1 MIPACVSADFRP
13 MPKPFN
19 AESPLIL
26 QIGTAPNK
34 NIERLVAALSGLRCR
49 LLIVGTPTIQ
59 QWSAIRA
66 SGVEHMVVERLTA
79 TEMIQAYA
87 DADIVALVSTY
98 EGFGLPIV
106 EANAVGRPVVTGNV
120 HSMPEVAADA
130 ACLVDPHDVQAIR
143 AGFLRVIGD
152 AGYRN
157 GLVEAGYRNAR
168 RFSRAT
174 VAQQYTAIYES
185 LAPAHGDWS
194 RLHGAPNLEAGT
206 SQSMSETDT
215 RGTSTRV
222 LAFLPHY
229 LPGEKSGGPARSI
242 ANLIDALGDDCSFSL
257 VTSDRDLGSATPY
270 ENVRVGEW
278 TRVGK
283 GRVLYLPLA
292 GLSSG
297 ESVR

>member
-13 MPKPFN
+13 MPKRFN

-49 LLIVGTPTIQ
+49 LLIIGTPTAQ

-66 SGVEHMVVERLTA
+66 SGVEHVVVERLTA
-79 TEMIQAYA
+79 AEVIQAYA

-106 EANAVGRPVVTGNV
+106 EANAVGRPVVTANV
-120 HSMPEVAADA
+120 HSMPEVAADG

-152 AGYRN
+152 DNYRN
-157 GLVEAGYRNAR
+157 GLIEAGYRNAR

-174 VAQQYTAIYES
+174 VAQQYAAIYES
-185 LAPAHGDWS
+185 VASSHGDRA
-194 RLHGAPNLEAGT
+194 RLRGARRLKTGGRPST
-206 SQSMSETDT
+206 SETDT
-215 RGTSTRV
+215 RGTPTRV
-222 LAFLPHY
+222 LVFLAHY
-229 LPGEKSGGPARSI
+229 LQAKVGRAGAKHCESG
-242 ANLIDALGDDCSFSL
+242 
-257 VTSDRDLGSATPY
+257 
-270 ENVRVGEW
+270 
-278 TRVGK
+278 
-283 GRVLYLPLA
+283 
-292 GLSSG
+292 
-297 ESVR
+297 